1 MGKKYIETS
10 IEAFKSLQ
18 SKDLEQTYIGILS
31 ALSVI
36 KIGTFEDIAKQ
47 MKSKPDKIWKRLS
60 ELHGKYMM
68 IYRPGDK
75 KKLKSGRD
83 GFVWSLSSLGE
94 EVIGDSVSVL
104 PGKTIA
110 DYSRAFNQ
118 PKQSLHSIEKLF

>member
-36 KIGTFEDIAKQ
+36 KVGTFEDIAKQ
-47 MKSKPDKIWKRLS
+47 MKAKPDKIWKRLS
-60 ELHGKYMM
+60 ELHEKYMM

-75 KKLKSGRD
+75 KTLKSGRG
-83 GFVWSLSSLGE
+83 GFVWSLTDLGQETIGSS
-94 EVIGDSVSVL
+94 VYTL

-118 PKQSLHSIEKLF
+118 PKQSAHSIERLF